1 MKITL
6 RKKILLC
13 ALLPICILGAI
24 VIVIASTIIRN
35 SIIDQVEKSLQ
46 GTAVAMLAAYDQN
59 AGTYMEA
66 SNGDI
71 WKGSYNISQSQ
82 SLVDMIKEESG
93 VDVTFFYGNRR
104 IMTSAFDKANSRILG
119 SPAGEKV
126 VQEVLV
132 GGNDYFSKQVSID
145 GTMYYGYYM
154 PVYQMGDD
162 SAPIGMVFAGV
173 NKNETLSGINQIIAS
188 IIFIV
193 MLVVVICGGAVGVIA
208 TSITKG
214 LKKSIRNVQ
223 EVSSGKL
230 TVTVDEKY
238 LKKKDEVGD
247 LARSVEKLQT
257 ELRAIIGNISESAD
271 GLKQASD
278 LLEKTSH
285 ATVDSIGQVK
295 GAMDHI
301 TSGAMQQAED
311 TGNASDRMEHM
322 GDMLTETGKS
332 TDMLSRNADSMKLSS
347 DQATASIARL
357 KEISEEVK
365 AAVVEIAG
373 QTNKTNE
380 SAQKIKEASDFI
392 SEIAEETNLLSLN
405 ASIEAARAGEAGRG
419 FAVVASQIQKLAEQ
433 SNEASGKIDEIVNM
447 LMSESAAVVE
457 TMTDMQAVIEKQ
469 NHHIDNTGET
479 VGKVMDEIAGSI
491 AGIKSIDERVGELEH
506 SRVDIAA
513 VVDRLSGIAQD
524 NVAGTEETDA
534 IITEVAQNIGE
545 LEASAKKLRD
555 MAETLAQNVGNFE
568 L

>member
-126 VQEVLV
+126 VQEVLA

-506 SRVDIAA
+506 SRVDIVA

>member
-1 MKITL
+1 MKMTL

-24 VIVIASTIIRN
+24 VIMIASTIIRN

-93 VDVTFFYGNRR
+93 VDVTFFYGDRR
-104 IMTSAFDKANSRILG
+104 IMTSAFDGSDSRILG

-132 GGNDYFSKQVSID
+132 SGNDYFSKQVSID

-154 PVYQMGDD
+154 PVYQMGDA
-162 SAPIGMVFAGV
+162 STPIGMVFAGV
-173 NKNETLSGINQIIAS
+173 NKSETLAGINRIIAS
-188 IIFIV
+188 VIFIV
-193 MLVVVICGGAVGVIA
+193 VLVVVICGGAVGVIA
-208 TSITKG
+208 TSITRG
-214 LKKSIRNVQ
+214 LKKSINNVQ

-257 ELRAIIGNISESAD
+257 ELRTIIGNIGESAD

-278 LLEKTSH
+278 LLEQTSH
-285 ATVDSIGQVK
+285 ATVESIGQVK

-301 TSGAMQQAED
+301 TSGAMKQAED
-311 TGNASDRMEHM
+311 TGNASDRMEQM
-322 GDMLTETGKS
+322 GEMLTETGES
-332 TDMLSRNADSMKLSS
+332 ADMLSKNADDMKLSS
-347 DQATASIARL
+347 DQATTSVVQL
-357 KEISEEVK
+357 KESSEEVK
-365 AAVVEIAG
+365 NAVDEIAK
-373 QTNKTNE
+373 QTYRTNE

-433 SNEASGKIDEIVNM
+433 SNEASGKIDEIVNV
-447 LMSESAAVVE
+447 LMSESATVVE
-457 TMTDMQAVIEKQ
+457 TMSHMQAVIEKQ
-469 NHHIDNTGET
+469 NSHIEDTKDT
-479 VGKVMDEIAGSI
+479 VGKVMNEIADSI
-491 AGIKSIDERVGELEH
+491 TGIKNIDERVGELEH

-513 VVDRLSGIAQD
+513 VVESLSGIAQD
-524 NVAGTEETDA
+524 NVAGTQETDA

-545 LEASAKKLRD
+545 LERSAKDLRD
-555 MAETLAQNVGNFE
+555 MAQTLSQNVGNFE

>member
-1 MKITL
+1 M
-6 RKKILLC
+6 
-13 ALLPICILGAI
+13 
-24 VIVIASTIIRN
+24 
-35 SIIDQVEKSLQ
+35 
-46 GTAVAMLAAYDQN
+46 
-59 AGTYMEA
+59 
-66 SNGDI
+66 
-71 WKGSYNISQSQ
+71 
-82 SLVDMIKEESG
+82 
-93 VDVTFFYGNRR
+93 
-104 IMTSAFDKANSRILG
+104 
-119 SPAGEKV
+119 
-126 VQEVLV
+126 
-132 GGNDYFSKQVSID
+132 
-145 GTMYYGYYM
+145 
-154 PVYQMGDD
+154 
-162 SAPIGMVFAGV
+162 
-173 NKNETLSGINQIIAS
+173 
-188 IIFIV
+188 
-193 MLVVVICGGAVGVIA
+193 
-208 TSITKG
+208 
-214 LKKSIRNVQ
+214 Q

-295 GAMDHI
+295 GAMNHI

-469 NHHIDNTGET
+469 NHHINNTGET

-534 IITEVAQNIGE
+534 IIAEVAQNIGE
-545 LEASAKKLRD
+545 LETSAKNLRD